1 MKKIIVLVFFLVCV
15 TSLCYGYVSNYNES
29 IIPLDETIEI
39 ESRVYISQDMVESIF
54 GVRLEKN
61 EDMYRIFNF
70 NIDQE
75 NKFLGELNQ
84 DGTRR
89 EGQLFYANG
98 DMYEGSFN
106 HNLPEDE
113 DGIMSFS
120 NGNFYRGDFKEGYMH
135 GEGTLRFSDGNEY
148 TGDIKYGVIYGSGRM
163 KFNDGA
169 YYNGHFKMGL
179 FHGAGYYRTEKGGL
193 KQGLWEYGD
202 YIRYMTDAEIEKYTL
217 D

>member
-1 MKKIIVLVFFLVCV
+1 MKKISILILFLVGV
-15 TSLCYGYVSNYNES
+15 TSLCYGYDESYKGS
-29 IIPLDETIEI
+29 IIPLCETIEI

-70 NIDQE
+70 NKDQE

-89 EGQLFYANG
+89 EGQLFYTNG

-106 HNLPEDE
+106 HNIPEDR
-113 DGIMSFS
+113 DGVMLFA
-120 NGNFYRGDFKEGYMH
+120 NGNFYRGEFKEGYMH
-135 GEGTLRFSDGNEY
+135 GKGTLKFNNGNMY
-148 TGDIKYGVIYGSGRM
+148 TGDFKYGVIFGTGRM

-202 YIRYMTDAEIEKYTL
+202 YIRYMTDTEIEKYTL